1 MNLLYFFISKQ
12 LFSQP
17 GSQLDN
23 GCVSDGG
30 YSWCDSLS
38 SCVRIWETPCP
49 DNYDDCP
56 DCLQK
61 QSDGEN
67 IACPSECDYL
77 AVDPMPPVVIDP
89 VPCPD
94 VMCMMYC
101 PFGHRINEYGCQMCE
116 CNEQIPDPI
125 SDTDCNIQQPSCDGY
140 TYLCPKLT
148 EITSCGTGGVD
159 GYTTYQLSVVL
170 NDDMNI
176 LNIFAIYGDFDNTM
190 YLPPAFN
197 LDNNNQNIGGVSDSI
212 KHLIPDIM
220 YDSWLTIGLTNGDP
234 DNKISSVGIDF
245 KSWDTS
251 HDLEINNGAV
261 FVTDPEEILSNNN
274 EYVIGQLTIPSGIFT
289 DSSAIFNIQGKT
301 IDNTYHESWVENN
314 VVFDL
319 IPPIMI
325 YHDIIPDNCIQWY
338 DGCNTCRVSK
348 GTLSGCTRIMCFRED
363 TPRCISYSG
372 H

>member
-49 DNYDDCP
+49 DNYDNCP
-56 DCLQK
+56 DCFER
-61 QSDGEN
+61 QSNGEN

-77 AVDPMPPVVIDP
+77 AVDPMPPVIIDP
-89 VPCPD
+89 MPCPD

-101 PFGHRINEYGCQMCE
+101 PFGHRVNEYGCQMCE
-116 CNEQIPDPI
+116 CNDKIPDPI
-125 SDTDCNIQQPSCDGY
+125 SDTDCTIQQPSCDGY
-140 TYLCPKLT
+140 TYLCPKIT
-148 EITSCGTGGVD
+148 EITSCGTGGIL

-170 NDDMNI
+170 KDNMNI
-176 LNIFAIYGDFDNTM
+176 KNIFAIYGDADNFM

-212 KHLIPDIM
+212 KHLIPYIM

-245 KSWDTS
+245 KTWDSTNGLTI
-251 HDLEINNGAV
+251 DNGAV
-261 FVTDPEEILSNNN
+261 FVTNPQDILSNSN
-274 EYVIGQLTIPSGIFT
+274 EYIIAQLTV
-289 DSSAIFNIQGKT
+289 SSDVNAVINIQGKT
-301 IDNTYHESWVENN
+301 IDNTYHESWIENN
-314 VVFDL
+314 VVFNL
-319 IPPIMI
+319 VPPNMMENN
-325 YHDIIPDNCIQWY
+325 DIPDNCIQWY

-348 GTLSGCTRIMCFRED
+348 GTLSGCTRMMCFRED
-363 TPRCISYSG
+363 KPRCISYSG